1 MVYTKTLKASA
12 FFGNFKLV
20 GSNTSHIALK
30 HYTRLYLF
38 AYLDQKGAQEQ
49 KQQHCLR
56 VQVLGGVAKLK
67 KDLLVFAGHLYGRNP
82 LLILAMYSF
91 EKMNVCQ

>member
-1 MVYTKTLKASA
+1 MRVLNNTPPIPWYIVYQNTLKASA

-49 KQQHCLR
+49 KQQQQDLR
-56 VQVLGGVAKLK
+56 VQVLGLGVAKLK
-67 KDLLVFAGHLYGRNP
+67 KDLFG
-82 LLILAMYSF
+82 F
-91 EKMNVCQ
+91 C